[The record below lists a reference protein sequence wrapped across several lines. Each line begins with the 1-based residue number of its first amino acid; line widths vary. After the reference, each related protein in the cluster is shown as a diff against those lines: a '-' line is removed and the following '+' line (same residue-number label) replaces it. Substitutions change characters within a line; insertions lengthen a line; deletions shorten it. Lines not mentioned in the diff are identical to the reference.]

1 MASLSVLDL
10 APIVEG
16 SDAGQALRNSLDLA
30 RHAERLGYRR
40 YWMAEHHNM
49 PGIASAATSTA
60 LAYVGAGTSTIR
72 IGAGGVMLPNHAPLV
87 IAEQFGTLAA
97 LFPRRVDLGL
107 GRAPG
112 TDMATAQAL
121 RRTLA
126 GGVDRFPQD
135 VIELLRFLQ
144 PAAPDQ
150 AVRAV
155 PGSGSDVDVWILGSS
170 TFGAQLAAVL
180 GLPYAFASHFAPAEM
195 MQAARLYREQF
206 QPSERLA
213 KPYLLFGLNVVA
225 AATDSEARRL
235 SSSLEQAFLA
245 LRRGHPGPLPP
256 PVDDMQS
263 MLDAQ
268 ARAVL
273 KHTLSEAIVGSP
285 TTVKARLADFAL
297 RTGADEIMVAT
308 SVFDHHARVHSFEI
322 VAEAAASWLAPV
334 GAPASTMA

>member
-1 MASLSVLDL
+1 LLAVAIAVMARL
-10 APIVEG
+10 AM
-16 SDAGQALRNSLDLA
+16 RT
-30 RHAERLGYRR
+30 
-40 YWMAEHHNM
+40 
-49 PGIASAATSTA
+49 ASGGRAATLSA
-60 LAYVGAGTSTIR
+60 HWR
-72 IGAGGVMLPNHAPLV
+72 
-87 IAEQFGTLAA
+87 
-97 LFPRRVDLGL
+97 
-107 GRAPG
+107 
-112 TDMATAQAL
+112 
-121 RRTLA
+121 
-126 GGVDRFPQD
+126 
-135 VIELLRFLQ
+135 
-144 PAAPDQ
+144 
-150 AVRAV
+150 
-155 PGSGSDVDVWILGSS
+155 
-170 TFGAQLAAVL
+170 AAVAATDAAREEKTRKRDEAL
-180 GLPYAFASHFAPAEM
+180 KAKIESDKM
-195 MQAARLYREQF
+195 ARLYREQF